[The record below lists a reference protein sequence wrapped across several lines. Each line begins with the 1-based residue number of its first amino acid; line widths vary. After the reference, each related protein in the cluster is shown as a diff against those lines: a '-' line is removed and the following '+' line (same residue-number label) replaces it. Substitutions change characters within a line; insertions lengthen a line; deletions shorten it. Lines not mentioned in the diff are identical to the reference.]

1 VVVTIVRRLKTDGM
15 LDQDVLVWGAVVA
28 GVVFLLTF
36 LVPERKKPKPIA
48 HDEGAMA
55 GYPVPKQ
62 WEES

>member
-15 LDQDVLVWGAVVA
+15 LDPDLLIWAALAA

-36 LVPERKKPKPIA
+36 LVPERKKTKPVV
-48 HDEGAMA
+48 HDDAAMA